1 MASVRLMA
9 SIKSIKLVKT
19 HLREFCDINIIVIN
33 KHICYLFTIIY
44 DGDVVIVTDTD
55 TFVSTIGFPRD
66 RKLVGIDFD
75 SCKTLLDRVMLLEG
89 SCVLLVF
96 ALGISLLSTTKS
108 AYFDSKVL
116 NRVSPNADISFNF
129 CSFWLAPNFSEAI
142 ESGKCWGVSM
152 ISTFLRF
159 VFPAIFVWTI
169 LLSAHARDYN
179 NRLWKTKKMN

>member
-9 SIKSIKLVKT
+9 SIKIIKLVKT

-33 KHICYLFTIIY
+33 KHICSLFTIIY

-75 SCKTLLDRVMLLEG
+75 SCKTLLGRVMLLEG

-116 NRVSPNADISFNF
+116 NRVSPSADISFDF
-129 CSFWLAPNFSEAI
+129 CSF
-142 ESGKCWGVSM
+142 
-152 ISTFLRF
+152 
-159 VFPAIFVWTI
+159 
-169 LLSAHARDYN
+169 
-179 NRLWKTKKMN
+179 

>member
-1 MASVRLMA
+1 MDLRYLVLALVVVAEEPVASVRLMA
-9 SIKSIKLVKT
+9 SIKIIKLIKIP
-19 HLREFCDINIIVIN
+19 LREFYDMNIIVIN

-75 SCKTLLDRVMLLEG
+75 SCKTLLGRVILQEG

-96 ALGISLLSTTKS
+96 ALGISLFSTTKS

-116 NRVSPNADISFNF
+116 TRVSPNADISFNF
-129 CSFWLAPNFSEAI
+129 CSF
-142 ESGKCWGVSM
+142 
-152 ISTFLRF
+152 
-159 VFPAIFVWTI
+159 
-169 LLSAHARDYN
+169 
-179 NRLWKTKKMN
+179 